1 MRVLLVQPR
10 TDRVIG
16 TELPGM
22 VSKELGTF
30 PPLGILYLASWLRS
44 EAGHDVSVLDLAAR
58 DISLEAFAEHLEHSR
73 PEVVGITAITHNLV
87 GVRDVA
93 EVVKSTVPD
102 STVVIGGPHVNAFG
116 HEALALTAVDYAM
129 EGDGE
134 RSLGMLLEA
143 LTGGRPLTS
152 VPGLHYRDGG
162 KPARGALPHYEKD
175 LDRLPFPARDLV
187 NVTDY
192 YYVLGKRAT
201 FATVLSSRGC
211 PFKCTFCSTPHGGYR
226 HRSADNVVNEIESCL
241 ANGAEEIH
249 FVDDTF
255 NLGKGR
261 LAAVSQ
267 AILDRGVR
275 VRWSFRGRADGID
288 EKGVALAARSG
299 CVRVHLGVETGT
311 DEGLQRLRKG
321 ISLAEVERAVKL
333 ARKHHIVSAA
343 YFILGCPHEPTAA
356 SIWETVR
363 FAIRLDPDFAM
374 FNLLA
379 IYPDTELFDEAVEKK
394 LLAPDFW
401 LGFIRDPRPD
411 FVIPLWEEHL
421 PREQLQGLLERAY
434 RRFYLRPRPIMRNL
448 MELRSWAELRRKFDA
463 GWSILTRRN

>member
-30 PPLGILYLASWLRS
+30 PPLGILYLASWLRT
-44 EAGHDVSVLDLAAR
+44 EGGHEVAVLDLAAR
-58 DISLEAFAEHLEHSR
+58 DISLADFATHLQQTQ

-93 EVVKSTVPD
+93 ELVKETLPD
-102 STVVIGGPHVNAFG
+102 STIVLGGPHVNAFG
-116 HEALALTAVDYAM
+116 AEALALSAVDYAI

-134 RSLGMLLEA
+134 RSLGQLLA
-143 LTGGRPLTS
+143 TLVSGGSLAS

-162 KPARGALPHYEKD
+162 KPVWGAPPHYEKE

-187 NVTDY
+187 NVSDY
-192 YYVLGKRAT
+192 YYVLGKRST

-226 HRSADNVVNEIESCL
+226 HRSADNVVDELVGCL
-241 ANGAEEIH
+241 AAGAEEIH

-267 AILDRGVR
+267 AILDRGLK
-275 VRWSFRGRADGID
+275 VRWSFRGRADGITD
-288 EKGVALAARSG
+288 ESMALAARSG

-311 DEGLQRLRKG
+311 DEGLVRLKKG
-321 ISLAEVERAVKL
+321 ITLAEIERAVKL

-356 SIWETVR
+356 KVWETVR

-379 IYPDTELFDEAVEKK
+379 IYPDTELFDEAVSKQ
-394 LLAPDFW
+394 LLAPGFW
-401 LGFIRDPRPD
+401 QEFIRNPRPD

-434 RRFYLRPRPIMRNL
+434 RRFYLRPRPIVRNL
-448 MELRSWAELRRKFDA
+448 LELRSFAELRRKFEA